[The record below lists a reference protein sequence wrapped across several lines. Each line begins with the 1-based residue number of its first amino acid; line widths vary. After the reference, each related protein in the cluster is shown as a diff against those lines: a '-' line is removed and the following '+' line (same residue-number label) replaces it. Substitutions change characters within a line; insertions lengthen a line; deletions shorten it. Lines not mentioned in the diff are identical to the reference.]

1 MKKIIIHVFILLF
14 VNLLTHAQDTSLY
27 QGRSDIYLWSGKIL
41 KQTSLWK
48 IDSLRVQYVNNG
60 NLSEVLTEDVHAI
73 ATNEYEINFDEKNH
87 VTKKLYDLIINTS
100 GDTIKGFIKRL
111 MVDNK
116 IEYMPSGGK
125 NNKIV
130 AYKSYILNNNISTK
144 PLHQTTEKSEYAPSS
159 KAIVYPSAKD
169 KSLNK
174 DLIITKNNDSIL
186 CTILNADLIKI
197 DYVVRRHGR
206 DTRAIILKTDVM
218 QQPVNT
224 NAIQFKPYDSTTS
237 ASYQSSNADF
247 RSYNFDQI
255 ITLTG
260 DIIWC
265 TIINE
270 SDADIYYH
278 IAVPDHDVNFR
289 ISKNLVK
296 EYFNNHKKAEQQEEI
311 IH

>member
-60 NLSEVLTEDVHAI
+60 NLSEVLTEDVKAI

-130 AYKSYILNNNISTK
+130 AYKSYILN
-144 PLHQTTEKSEYAPSS
+144 HY
-159 KAIVYPSAKD
+159 
-169 KSLNK
+169 
-174 DLIITKNNDSIL
+174 
-186 CTILNADLIKI
+186 
-197 DYVVRRHGR
+197 
-206 DTRAIILKTDVM
+206 
-218 QQPVNT
+218 
-224 NAIQFKPYDSTTS
+224 
-237 ASYQSSNADF
+237 
-247 RSYNFDQI
+247 
-255 ITLTG
+255 
-260 DIIWC
+260 
-265 TIINE
+265 
-270 SDADIYYH
+270 
-278 IAVPDHDVNFR
+278 
-289 ISKNLVK
+289 
-296 EYFNNHKKAEQQEEI
+296 
-311 IH
+311 